1 MRTHLRCMTRL
12 TVPVERTICTSDHPR
27 HHCTELF
34 RKYGRHVLE
43 LHFSSTLRLKRDHIN
58 GIMKDDNVVCCLAVI
73 LGLRES
79 WKLDR
84 HELIAEHATAPQAF
98 KRPLPGSGSF
108 VARRLFPR
116 SRLFAGPYVHH
127 RVVHVRAY
135 GALDERAPRWKLVRT
150 RPLSNLLGCARRFV
164 AREGCWSWAMLS
176 RGDGNTNLKCFC
188 HLQRIFGTQQ
198 PI

>member
-1 MRTHLRCMTRL
+1 
-12 TVPVERTICTSDHPR
+12 
-27 HHCTELF
+27 
-34 RKYGRHVLE
+34 
-43 LHFSSTLRLKRDHIN
+43 
-58 GIMKDDNVVCCLAVI
+58 VCCLAVI

-135 GALDERAPRWKLVRT
+135 GALDERAPRWKLVLARYRT
-150 RPLSNLLGCARRFV
+150 SWDVHEGSWRGKV
-164 AREGCWSWAMLS
+164 AEAGQCWVAVMGIQIWSAFAIYKGSLE
-176 RGDGNTNLKCFC
+176 RNNQFKCQSKTFYKPAYS
-188 HLQRIFGTQQ
+188 T
-198 PI
+198 